1 MNRQKEREKLLQ
13 DRFRDLTLDRQ
24 KLDEDISLLES
35 EIRGKAQ
42 PVSEE
47 EEEGDYETEL
57 PHEAQEE
64 EQVEAE

>member
-1 MNRQKEREKLLQ
+1 
-13 DRFRDLTLDRQ
+13 LDRQ